1 MSVLDN
7 SYHGG
12 EKIVHDEQ
20 KIWCDED
27 KHPLFEFFTDF
38 NDWLDSEE
46 ALQIR
51 IDNGIDGLTQPSK
64 ALYVVTPK
72 PTIKCLKY

>member
-1 MSVLDN
+1 MMNKKYGVM
-7 SYHGG
+7 
-12 EKIVHDEQ
+12 KINIH
-20 KIWCDED
+20 
-27 KHPLFEFFTDF
+27 LFEFFTDF

-64 ALYVVTPK
+64 ALYAS
-72 PTIKCLKY
+72 